1 MSSAPARSHSR
12 RVLLLA
18 LALVSLL
25 NVTGCR
31 RAEEANALPTAT
43 VLVTKAVTRDVPV
56 YREWLGT
63 LDGSENAQIRAR
75 VTGHVISRDYQEG
88 ARVKKG
94 DPLFRID
101 PRPFE
106 TAVAEAKFQLAQGIA
121 VQTASQAEYDRSKIL
136 YEKCVISEKEFI
148 NRTQLNES
156 NKAKVKALTA
166 SLAEANLNLGFT
178 RITSPIDGVVAIAQ
192 AHIGDLVGTGNN
204 MVLTSV
210 STIDPIKIVFPIS
223 ESDYLAANPR
233 VEEIMKKP
241 LDQRPS
247 NIELVLAGGSVY
259 PHKARFLS
267 VDLQLRASTGTILV
281 TALVPNPGNVLR
293 PGFFARA
300 RIVARVLQGAVVVP
314 QRAVNEIQGS
324 YQLWIIGTDGRA
336 ETRPVTVGDRVDT
349 DWVIASGLKKGET
362 VIVEGAQKV
371 KAGMPVIA
379 KPWRPNG
386 TVEISN
392 EESTDTKQEAR

>member
-1 MSSAPARSHSR
+1 MSSAPARSHSLLI
-12 RVLLLA
+12 LLLV
-18 LALVSLL
+18 LALVNFL
-25 NVTGCR
+25 NLTGCK
-31 RAEEANALPTAT
+31 RAEEANALPPAT
-43 VLVTKAVTRDVPV
+43 LLVTKAVTRDVPV

-88 ARVKKG
+88 SRVKKG
-94 DPLFRID
+94 DLLFKID

-106 TAVAEAKFQLAQGIA
+106 TAVAEAKFQLAQGAA
-121 VQTASQAEYDRSKIL
+121 VQCASQAEYDRSVVL
-136 YEKCVISEKEFI
+136 FEKCVISEKEFI

-156 NKAKVKALTA
+156 NKAKVKALIA
-166 SLAEANLNLGFT
+166 ALAEANLNLGFT

-247 NIELVLAGGSVY
+247 NIELVLAGGSIY

-281 TALVPNPGNVLR
+281 TAIVPNPGNVLR
-293 PGFFARA
+293 AGFFARA
-300 RIVARVLQGAVVVP
+300 RIVASVLKGAVVVP

-324 YQLWIIGTDGRA
+324 YQLWIVGADGKA
-336 ETRPVTVGDRVDT
+336 ETRPVTVGDRVGT
-349 DWVIASGLKKGET
+349 DWVITAGLKKGET

-371 KAGMPVIA
+371 KAGMPVNA
-379 KPWRPNG
+379 KPWKPNG
-386 TVEISN
+386 T
-392 EESTDTKQEAR
+392 EETSAEGSSDTKQ